1 MKTIYLTVD
10 GVSVKLRVGES
21 SAIAEA
27 QAGPFMRPVRVSSPH
42 AGLLHGLDQPEKHS
56 IAKSLVADAVGRAL
70 GRSATRR
77 GAFDEFVD
85 ELRADRQRAAD
96 RPLHKAIVFTHPVER
111 RHGLASGQAAIFFR
125 EPA

>member
-21 SAIAEA
+21 SAVAEA
-27 QAGPFMRPVRVSSPH
+27 QAGPFMRPVRVSGPH
-42 AGLLHGLDQPEKHS
+42 AGLLHGLAQPEKHS
-56 IAKSLVADAVGRAL
+56 LAKSLIAEAIDRAL
-70 GRSATRR
+70 GRSTTRR
-77 GAFDEFVD
+77 GAFDQLVD
-85 ELRADRQRAAD
+85 ELHAERRRARQ
-96 RPLHKAIVFTHPVER
+96 PLRKAIVFTRPVER

>member
-10 GVSVKLRVGES
+10 GVGVKLRVGES
-21 SAIAEA
+21 SAVAEA

-42 AGLLHGLDQPEKHS
+42 AGLLHGLDQPEKYS
-56 IAKSLVADAVGRAL
+56 LTKSLVAEAVDRAL
-70 GRSATRR
+70 GRSTTQR
-77 GAFDEFVD
+77 GAFDQLVD
-85 ELRADRQRAAD
+85 ELHASRQRA
-96 RPLHKAIVFTHPVER
+96 RQPLRKAIVFTHPVER